1 MTERQQIFETDRN
14 KAKQTSQTLIR
25 GLKILELTASG
36 KSNLPIRELAKE
48 LNLPRSIVHRLIATL
63 EGEGYIQKNSANPGY
78 RLGTKLWSLG
88 CAAIQGL
95 EIREVARPYLEDLSS
110 KTNELVVLGVL
121 DGREVVYLDKIDCS
135 RAVRAYIPVAG
146 RAPAYCI
153 STGKVI
159 LAHRSDHELIKI
171 AASMKKFTDH
181 TVIGLLAL
189 KKHLAEIRR
198 RGYSINFGEWH
209 EDVGGVASAIRDRD
223 GNVVAAVG
231 VTVPTH
237 RLANENID
245 QLGRLVMKA
254 AATISS
260 ELGYGNLKK
269 TIQLRSCKG
278 KAAHG
283 LPGPS

>member
-1 MTERQQIFETDRN
+1 MTARQQNFETDKNR
-14 KAKQTSQTLIR
+14 AKQTSQTLTR
-25 GLKILELTASG
+25 GLRILEMTASG
-36 KSNLPIRELAKE
+36 KSNRPIRELAKE
-48 LNLPRSIVHRLIATL
+48 LNLPRSIVHRLMATL
-63 EGEGYIQKNSANPGY
+63 EGEGYIQKTNPGY

-110 KTNELVVLGVL
+110 KTNELVALGVL

-135 RAVRAYIPVAG
+135 RSVRAYIPIGG

-153 STGKVI
+153 STGKAI
-159 LAHRSDHELIKI
+159 LAHRTDDELIKM
-171 AASMKKFTDH
+171 AAAMKKFTHH
-181 TVIGLLAL
+181 TVVGIAAL

-209 EDVGGVASAIRDRD
+209 EDLGGVASAIQDRD

-237 RLANENID
+237 RLAKENID

-254 AATISS
+254 AATISD
-260 ELGYGNLKK
+260 ELGYGRQKK
-269 TIQLRSCKG
+269 SIQLEILQG
-278 KAAHG
+278 EAAHG
-283 LPGPS
+283 LAGRR

>member
-1 MTERQQIFETDRN
+1 MTERKQIFETDRN
-14 KAKQTSQTLIR
+14 KAKQTSQTLLR

-36 KSNLPIRELAKE
+36 KSNLPIRDLAKE

-63 EGEGYIQKNSANPGY
+63 EGEGYIQKTNPGY

-110 KTNELVVLGVL
+110 KTNELVALGVL
-121 DGREVVYLDKIDCS
+121 NGREVVYLDKIDCS
-135 RAVRAYIPVAG
+135 RAVRAYIPIGG

-153 STGKVI
+153 STGKAI
-159 LAHRSDHELIKI
+159 LAHRTDDELIKI
-171 AASMKKFTDH
+171 ASSMKKFTDH
-181 TVIGLLAL
+181 TVIGIAAL
-189 KKHLAEIRR
+189 KKHLAEIRQ

-209 EDVGGVASAIRDRD
+209 EDLGGVASAIRDKD

-237 RLANENID
+237 RLAKENID

-254 AATISS
+254 AATISD
-260 ELGYGNLKK
+260 ELGYGDLKK
-269 TIQLRSCKG
+269 NQFS
-278 KAAHG
+278 
-283 LPGPS
+283 

>member
-1 MTERQQIFETDRN
+1 
-14 KAKQTSQTLIR
+14 
-25 GLKILELTASG
+25 
-36 KSNLPIRELAKE
+36 
-48 LNLPRSIVHRLIATL
+48 
-63 EGEGYIQKNSANPGY
+63 
-78 RLGTKLWSLG
+78 LG

-95 EIREVARPYLEDLSS
+95 EIREVGRRYLEDLSS

-153 STGKVI
+153 STGKAI
-159 LAHRSDHELIKI
+159 LAHRSDHELITI

-181 TVIGLLAL
+181 TVIGVLAL

-237 RLANENID
+237 RLAKENID
-245 QLGRLVMKA
+245 QLGQLVMKA
-254 AATISS
+254 AVIISDA
-260 ELGYGNLKK
+260 LGYGGLKK
-269 TIQLRSCKG
+269 NNSAEIL
-278 KAAHG
+278 
-283 LPGPS
+283 